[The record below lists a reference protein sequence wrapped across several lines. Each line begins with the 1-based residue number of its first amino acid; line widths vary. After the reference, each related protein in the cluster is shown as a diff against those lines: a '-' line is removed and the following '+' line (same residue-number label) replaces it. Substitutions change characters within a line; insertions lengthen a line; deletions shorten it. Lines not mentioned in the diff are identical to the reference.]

1 MIVALLLV
9 SSAAEASAD
18 VPPSATD
25 IVVTASRV
33 PQKKSK
39 TAASSTVIDH
49 ETIERLG
56 DPLVASFI
64 RLTPSAA
71 VEVGGPAG
79 SLTEVRI
86 RGAEA
91 NHTLL
96 FIDGIRANDPA
107 AGDAPR
113 FELLNADIVSRL
125 EVVRG
130 PQSALWG
137 SDAIGGVIAVNGV
150 PESSPGYAAGGEAG
164 SFGFGRA
171 NASAAMV
178 SDNSSL
184 AAAAGWQRATGID
197 SFNGH
202 GDKDGFD
209 NFAGRVRGTWHVAPS
224 VELGVA
230 GFDLMGHS
238 EFDGFDPVTGIHED
252 TLDNTRNRLAA
263 GRVWASFGSDQSGL
277 SGTVSSSLL
286 GSSNRNFLGSEEINR
301 TSGTRWNGETQ
312 LQYRFAIGAIT
323 NSGIVALEH
332 ETETFHAR
340 DTEFGGASDQDRRR
354 THDSITGEWRSELAP
369 VVADVAVR
377 RDIFSSFRD
386 TTTVRA
392 SVLVD
397 LGRGFSVAGSFS
409 EGIAPPTFFD
419 LFGFFPGSF
428 VGNPSLTP
436 ESSRGFEASLRYR
449 KGAFDAALTAYRQE
463 LHNEIVD
470 TFDPVTF
477 LSSTVNRSGISHRSG
492 IEAELG
498 WSISDRLRVSANYAF
513 LHATQPDASELGQV
527 REVRRPKNS
536 GAIAADG
543 SIGRFVYGASVAYV
557 GKRSDTDFDVF
568 PAAPVT
574 LHAYWLAEARVAYR
588 LRPGLELFA
597 RGANLLNQHFEDV
610 FGSRTEGRA
619 VYVGVK
625 LSSGAGRRSSP

>member
-1 MIVALLLV
+1 MIIQ
-9 SSAAEASAD
+9 
-18 VPPSATD
+18 PATTE
-25 IVVTASRV
+25 IVVTASRA

-39 TAASSTVIDH
+39 TAASATVIDNK
-49 ETIERLG
+49 TIERLG
-56 DPLVASFI
+56 EPAIASFI

-71 VEVGGPAG
+71 VEVSGPAG

-137 SDAIGGVIAVNGV
+137 SDAIGGVIAINGV
-150 PESSPGYAAGGEAG
+150 PESAPGYAAGAEAG

-171 NASAAMV
+171 NASASLV
-178 SDNSSL
+178 SDRASL

-209 NFAGRVRGTWHVAPS
+209 NFAGRVRGSWQVAPS
-224 VELGVA
+224 IELGTA
-230 GFDLMGHS
+230 AFELTGHS
-238 EFDGFDPVTGIHED
+238 EFDGFDPLTGIHTD
-252 TLDNTRNRLAA
+252 TLDNTKNRLAA
-263 GRVWASFGSDQSGL
+263 ARAWVSFGNDQSGL
-277 SGTVSSSLL
+277 SGTVATSLL
-286 GSSNRNFLGSEEINR
+286 GSSNRNFLASDELNR
-301 TSGTRWNGETQ
+301 TTGTRWDSDAQ
-312 LQYRFAIGAIT
+312 LQYRFDTGAMT
-323 NSGIVALEH
+323 NRAIVALEH
-332 ETETFHAR
+332 ELERFHAS
-340 DTEFGGASDQDRRR
+340 DTAFGGASDQDRTRS
-354 THDSITGEWRSELAP
+354 HDSITAEWRSEIAP

-377 RDIFSSFRD
+377 RDIFSSFSD
-386 TTTVRA
+386 ATTVRGSLLA
-392 SVLVD
+392 DV
-397 LGRGFSVAGSFS
+397 GHGFSVAGSYS

-428 VGNPSLTP
+428 VGNPSLKP
-436 ESSRGFEASLRYR
+436 ESSRGFEASIRYR
-449 KGAFDAALTAYRQE
+449 SGAIDAALTGYEQQ

-470 TFDPVTF
+470 IFDPATF

-492 IEAELG
+492 VEAEFG
-498 WSISDRLRVSANYAF
+498 WSISDKLRVRANYAF
-513 LHATQPDASELGQV
+513 LHATQPDASETGQV
-527 REVRRPKNS
+527 REVRRPKHS
-536 GAIAADG
+536 GAVALDG
-543 SIGRFVYGASVAYV
+543 SARKFTYGASIAYV
-557 GKRSDTDFDVF
+557 GRRSDNDFDVF
-568 PAAPVT
+568 PSKVVT
-574 LHAYWLAEARVAYR
+574 LHPYWLAGARVGYR
-588 LRPGLELFA
+588 LKPGLELFA
-597 RGANLLNQHFEDV
+597 RGSNLLDQHFEDV

-619 VYVGVK
+619 IYAGVR

>member
-1 MIVALLLV
+1 MIVSLMLV
-9 SSAAEASAD
+9 SAAAAAPAD
-18 VPPSATD
+18 AQPSTQD

-33 PQKKSK
+33 PQKKSR

-49 ETIERLG
+49 KTIERLG

-107 AGDAPR
+107 AGDTPR
-113 FELLNADIVSRL
+113 FELLNADIISRV

-150 PESSPGYAAGGEAG
+150 PETSPGYAAGGEAG

-171 NASAAMV
+171 NASAALV
-178 SDNSSL
+178 SDSTTL

-202 GDKDGFD
+202 GDKDGYD
-209 NFAGRVRGTWHVAPS
+209 NFAARVRGTWDMAPS
-224 VELGVA
+224 VQLGVA
-230 GFDLMGHS
+230 AFDLSGHS
-238 EFDGFDPVTGIHED
+238 EFDGFDPATGIHED

-263 GRVWASFGSDQSGL
+263 GRAWVSFGSEQPGL
-277 SGTVSSSLL
+277 SGTVAASLL
-286 GSSNRNFLGSEEINR
+286 GSSNRNFLAAEEINR
-301 TSGTRWNGETQ
+301 TSGTRWNGEGQ
-312 LQYRFAIGAIT
+312 LQYRFATGAIT
-323 NSGIVALEH
+323 NTGIVALEH

-340 DTEFGGASDQDRRR
+340 DSIFGGASDQDRRR
-354 THDSITGEWRSELAP
+354 SHNSITAEWRSELAP

-377 RDIFSSFRD
+377 RDMFSSFKD
-386 TTTVRA
+386 ATTVRA
-392 SVLVD
+392 SALVD
-397 LGRGFSVAGSFS
+397 LGRGFSVAGSYS

-428 VGNPSLTP
+428 VGNPSLKP

-449 KGAFDAALTAYRQE
+449 KGPFDAALTAYEQK
-463 LHNEIVD
+463 LHDEIVD
-470 TFDPVTF
+470 VFDPVTF
-477 LSSTVNRSGISHRSG
+477 VSTTVNRSAVSHRSG
-492 IEAELG
+492 LEAELG

-527 REVRRPKNS
+527 REVRRPRHS
-536 GAIAADG
+536 GAIAVDG
-543 SIGRFVYGASVAYV
+543 AGGRFTYGASVAYV

-568 PAAPVT
+568 PAASVT
-574 LHAYWLAEARVAYR
+574 LHAYWLAGARVAYR
-588 LRPGLELFA
+588 LGRGLELFA
-597 RGANLLNQHFEDV
+597 RGSNLLNQHFEDV

-619 VYVGVK
+619 VYVG
-625 LSSGAGRRSSP
+625 LRFSSGAGPRSSR